1 MNKKI
6 LINKSVWP
14 RLNHASSLPMRR
26 IHVHALVTQR
36 GSTKSVNKDKL
47 LQAATKDDYH
57 YNYHIIIIISVSIIF
72 SSISQELQRKCKSL
86 SFRAQYHYQY
96 QYQYQ
101 YRYHYHYSYRC
112 RYRYYYHHQCKYIS
126 KDFPGITREEHMQQQ
141 SITNYVPPV
150 ECIFYSLPGFWIECF
165 SCYGKVVRI
174 LQCDFVQASISLNK
188 KQ

>member
-1 MNKKI
+1 
-6 LINKSVWP
+6 
-14 RLNHASSLPMRR
+14 MRR

-36 GSTKSVNKDKL
+36 GSTKSVHKDKL

-72 SSISQELQRKCKSL
+72 SSISQELQRKCKPL

-101 YRYHYHYSYRC
+101 YCYHYHYSYRC

-150 ECIFYSLPGFWIECF
+150 ECIFYSLPGFWIGCF